1 VVARTSAGGARDRR
15 SQKMGINSSSHI
27 RRWGARAALVLALS
41 LSALAAQAQQR
52 FPSPEAAAD
61 ALVDALA
68 TSDREAYD
76 AILGAGWRRFIP
88 LDGFDA
94 EDKTRFL
101 EAWARAHAVARDSD
115 TVAHLTVGADRWVL
129 PIPIAKQGESWRF
142 DTRAGAEE
150 IRMRRIGRNELSAM
164 QAALAYCDAQ
174 RDYALADHDGDGVL
188 EYAQRLIST
197 PGKQDGLYW
206 AALPGEAESPLGPLF
221 GDDKPSN
228 GYYGYRFRI
237 LKAQGPHAS
246 GGAYDYRIGRRMAA
260 GFALVAWPAKYG
272 DTGVMSFIVS
282 HDGQLYQK
290 DLGPRSGAA
299 AQALKR
305 FDPDSSWEKVSP

>member
-1 VVARTSAGGARDRR
+1 MEADR
-15 SQKMGINSSSHI
+15 NSRI
-27 RRWGARAALVLALS
+27 RRWAARAVLLLALPLSS
-41 LSALAAQAQQR
+41 LGAHAQQK

-76 AILGAGWRRFIP
+76 LILGAGWRRFIP
-88 LDGFDA
+88 IEGIDA

-101 EAWARAHAVARDSD
+101 EAWAKAHAVERDSD
-115 TVAHLTVGADRWVL
+115 TVAHLTVGADRWML

-142 DTRAGAEE
+142 DTRAGADE
-150 IRMRRIGRNELSAM
+150 IRTRRIGRNELSAM

-174 RDYALADHDGDGVL
+174 HEYALSDHDGDGVL

-221 GDDKPSN
+221 GDDIPGN
-228 GYYGYRFRI
+228 GYLGYRFRI
-237 LKAQGPHAS
+237 LKAQGPNAP
-246 GGAYDYRIGRRMAA
+246 GGAYDYRIGRRMSA

-290 DLGPRSGAA
+290 DLGSRSSTA
-299 AQALKR
+299 AQAIKR